1 MKKVLWFS
9 VVFKNKKPS
18 DLLSLMVGK
27 GGFEPPTLL
36 FFQNNFNRLR
46 QADHKPCGSLWLRFL
61 KSSEYAHNDRLIK
74 FLVFIRLQEFLRL
87 KTINR
92 RTTNEHKF
100 I

>member
-1 MKKVLWFS
+1 MIKPLWFF

-18 DLLSLMVGK
+18 DLHSLMVGK

-36 FFQNNFNRLR
+36 FFQHNFNRLQR
-46 QADHKPCGSLWLRFL
+46 GDHKPCGSLWFWFL

-74 FLVFIRLQEFLRL
+74 FLVYIRLKRFLRL

-92 RTTNEHKF
+92 RTIK
-100 I
+100 